1 MLYNPNWTKA
11 DPLTLEAL
19 IAWLETKPADEV
31 YCYMDLGRCLAAQY
45 NASIGRQYYLNGFA
59 DSLNKAKSITSAS
72 PFDWQLEDIARRQPY
87 TFGAALSRA
96 RAMLAKQEA

>member
-19 IAWLETKPADEV
+19 IAWLETKLADGT
-31 YCYMDLGRCLAAQY
+31 YCYMDTGRCLAAQY
-45 NASIGRQYYLNGFA
+45 NASIGRQYNLGNFIAGLIA
-59 DSLNKAKSITSAS
+59 TMSTTSAS
-72 PFDWQLEDIARRQPY
+72 PFDWQLECIARRGPY

-96 RAMLAKQEA
+96 HAMLAKGD